1 MQVAARTVSWARAD
15 PIAGPVRRV
24 DVVSLALGLAVV
36 ALPMVTPFGPANITP
51 ADPALLAAIVVVVFA
66 AGTAGHEVHL
76 PYLVPAGIVVVAGA
90 LAAVLGSY
98 PKEGFVAVV
107 QDMFLFAW
115 CAAIANAARS
125 PNTMASV
132 LRVWSFSGIAWASI
146 LVGAVMTGQNQI
158 AGVTELDGTRAAL
171 TFGEQNG
178 AALYFVV
185 TLVIVLAARCPSNRA
200 LRTLAVAVIV
210 TATLLTGSLAGL
222 SGILGIGLTVAF
234 LGVQERRGLTAAV
247 GVFTLMAVASGFLVA
262 WADPARILSSAHES
276 PYPIIRDSI
285 GRQQDSSGTRE
296 VLAREAMRLYRSGPA
311 LGRGPVTTKEALLA
325 EQAPYAKEAHNDY
338 LAALV
343 ERGAIGLAGVLLFA
357 GALVVRASAVWTR
370 RRLSAGF
377 AVAVP
382 YPAALVG
389 GLVAIAVFSFTHEV
403 LHDRSVW
410 AFFALIAAL
419 HLWGRAGASGEP
431 RRGLP

>member
-1 MQVAARTVSWARAD
+1 MDVATRTVSWARSD
-15 PIAGPVRRV
+15 PIAGPVRRL
-24 DVVSLALGLAVV
+24 DVVSVALGLAVV

-66 AGTAGHEVHL
+66 AGTAGHPLRL
-76 PYLVPAGIVVVAGA
+76 PYLVPAGIIVVAGA
-90 LAAVLGSY
+90 VAAVLGSH

-125 PNTMASV
+125 PNVMAGV
-132 LRVWSFSGIAWASI
+132 LRAWSLSAIAWASI
-146 LVGAVMTGQNQI
+146 LVGAVMTGQSRI
-158 AGVTELDGTRAAL
+158 AGITELDGTRAAL

-185 TLVIVLAARCPSNRA
+185 SLVIVLAARCPSNRA

-222 SGILGIGLTVAF
+222 SGILGIGLAVAY
-234 LGVQERRGLTAAV
+234 LGVRERRGLIAAV
-247 GVFTLMAVASGFLVA
+247 GVFTLMAVSSGLLIT

-296 VLAREAMRLYRSGPA
+296 VLAREAMRLYRSGPV

-343 ERGAIGLAGVLLFA
+343 ERGALGLAGVLLFV
-357 GALVVRASAVWTR
+357 GALAFRASAVWTR

-377 AVAVP
+377 AAAVP

-403 LHDRSVW
+403 LHDRVVW
-410 AFFALIAAL
+410 AFFAVIAAL
-419 HLWGRAGASGEP
+419 YLWGRVGASDEP
-431 RRGLP
+431 RRGSP